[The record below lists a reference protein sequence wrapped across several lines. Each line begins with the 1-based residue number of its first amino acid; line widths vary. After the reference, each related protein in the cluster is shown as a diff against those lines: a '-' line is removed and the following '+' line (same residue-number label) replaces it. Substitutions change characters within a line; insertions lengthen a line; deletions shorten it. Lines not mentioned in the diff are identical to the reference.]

1 MKKKIVFLAVCILI
15 VGVFVGC
22 NKRDGVFNQSGLDK
36 LHITSLMVT
45 NDVTKKSVEVTDADG
60 VNNFLDGLNNI
71 NIKNDSEE
79 KEHSG
84 CNVPGQNKYYIELK
98 DEKGNIIG
106 DVRISKTGGILVNNF
121 ENNYTA
127 ETVNEKVA
135 NELDGII
142 EKNINS

>member
-1 MKKKIVFLAVCILI
+1 MKKKIVFLAVCILV

-22 NKRDGVFNQSGLDK
+22 NKREGVFNQSGLDK
-36 LHITSLMVT
+36 LHITSLVVT
-45 NDVTKKSVEVTDADG
+45 NDITKQTVEVTDADG
-60 VNNFLDGLNNI
+60 VDNFLDGLNNI
-71 NIKNDSEE
+71 NIKDEAEE

-98 DEKGNIIG
+98 DESGNIIG
-106 DVRISKTGGILVNNF
+106 DVRISKTGGILVKNF

-127 ETVNEKVA
+127 ETVNEEVA

>member
-1 MKKKIVFLAVCILI
+1 MKKKVVFLAVCILI

-22 NKRDGVFNQSGLDK
+22 NKKDGVFNQSGLDK

-45 NDVTKKSVEVTDADG
+45 NDITKQSSEITDADG
-60 VNNFLDGLNNI
+60 VDNFLDGLNNI
-71 NIKNDSEE
+71 NIKNESEE

-98 DEKGNIIG
+98 DENGNIIG

-121 ENNYTA
+121 ENKYTT
-127 ETVNEKVA
+127 EIVNEKVA
-135 NELDGII
+135 NELDEII